1 MSIKQIAR
9 MLETQ
14 SILTQAIRQAEE
26 EYDEIINW
34 DITGQN
40 VASANILGEKLKPF
54 LKIANDCGVSDDN
67 TLCFVKEP
75 YKMLNGKNNIIGYA
89 LDVSRYKF
97 SLLNGT
103 SVAIIPIVQT
113 TDSRGFSGSIQ
124 INIDTNG
131 IAKPNTIGKDLFMFN
146 YDGETHSLVAMGA
159 PNTIYPMEKFCTK
172 QSAGYGCA
180 YYLLQ
185 YRNMDYLK

>member
-1 MSIKQIAR
+1 

-26 EYDEIINW
+26 EYGEMVNW
-34 DITGQN
+34 GVTGQN

-103 SVAIIPIVQT
+103 SVA
-113 TDSRGFSGSIQ
+113 
-124 INIDTNG
+124 
-131 IAKPNTIGKDLFMFN
+131 
-146 YDGETHSLVAMGA
+146 
-159 PNTIYPMEKFCTK
+159 
-172 QSAGYGCA
+172 
-180 YYLLQ
+180 
-185 YRNMDYLK
+185 